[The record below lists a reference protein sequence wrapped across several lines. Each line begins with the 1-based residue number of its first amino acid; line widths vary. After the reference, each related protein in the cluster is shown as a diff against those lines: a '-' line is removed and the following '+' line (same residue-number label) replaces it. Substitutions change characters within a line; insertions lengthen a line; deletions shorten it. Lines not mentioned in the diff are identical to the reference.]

1 MHDMTSRFDLL
12 SAAELTRMES
22 SVHDAIDRRKAAR
35 KRRHRAVATGLALLV
50 VAGGTTAGALLAWPT
65 NEQGQ
70 TYGPAD
76 HHVED
81 PADGTVIEPDLTLAV
96 GDDGVVGYIL
106 STDLT
111 PVFASPDEVAEWL
124 EEHPP
129 TEDRKI
135 PLYDQDG
142 NVIGTFTVQGADPA
156 ELGVAD

>member
-1 MHDMTSRFDLL
+1 MRDLTSRFDLL
-12 SAAELTRMES
+12 AEDELERMES
-22 SVHDAIDRRKAAR
+22 SVHDAIGRRKVSR
-35 KRRHRAVATGLALLV
+35 RRRHRVVAAGIALLLV
-50 VAGGTTAGALLAWPT
+50 GGGTTAGALMAWPT

-76 HHVED
+76 GHVED
-81 PADGTVIEPDLTLAV
+81 PADGTVVEPDLTLAV
-96 GDDGVVGYIL
+96 GDDGVVGYVL

-135 PLYDQDG
+135 PLYDKDG
-142 NVIGTFTVQGADPA
+142 NVIGTFTVQGVDPA
-156 ELGVAD
+156 ELGVTE